1 MVLRL
6 SSAAARLTFVFVAFL
21 LTTALAYSSIR
32 NALAAYHSGLDTGAG
47 LEKAAQL
54 EPSNPENWFLLGRYL
69 QYNLEQPDLQR
80 AIQAY
85 HSSLALDPRAA
96 TVWLDLATAYE
107 AQGDPAA
114 AREAYLQ
121 AKRVYPASAEVAWRY
136 GNFLLRQD
144 EVSPAFAEIRSAVS
158 ADPKRASEALS
169 RCWRV
174 DPDIEA
180 ILDHALP
187 PSVPVYLDAIRE
199 LDSDAAIDPA
209 LTVWDRLG
217 SLHPRLPL
225 AKIIS
230 FTDSL
235 IQAGRIEDA
244 HRVWDQA
251 IALADLT
258 PTNDP
263 PGSVLWDGGFETGV
277 IGGGFAW
284 ALAPSSPGVQVTID
298 STEKHSGERSLRLG
312 FDGRRNVNF
321 SDVCHL
327 AQVQP
332 GTSYRLSAWVRTQ
345 GLTTDQGIRFRLEW
359 AENSLNASRETSDV
373 HGTQPWTQL
382 AQSWTALA
390 NVPQVRVCVTRH
402 PSDDLVSRIHG
413 IAWIDDVAL
422 VPESS
427 ASPGAKP

>member
-1 MVLRL
+1 
-6 SSAAARLTFVFVAFL
+6 
-21 LTTALAYSSIR
+21 
-32 NALAAYHSGLDTGAG
+32 
-47 LEKAAQL
+47 
-54 EPSNPENWFLLGRYL
+54 
-69 QYNLEQPDLQR
+69 
-80 AIQAY
+80 
-85 HSSLALDPRAA
+85 
-96 TVWLDLATAYE
+96 
-107 AQGDPAA
+107 
-114 AREAYLQ
+114 
-121 AKRVYPASAEVAWRY
+121 
-136 GNFLLRQD
+136 
-144 EVSPAFAEIRSAVS
+144 
-158 ADPKRASEALS
+158 
-169 RCWRV
+169 
-174 DPDIEA
+174 
-180 ILDHALP
+180 
-187 PSVPVYLDAIRE
+187 
-199 LDSDAAIDPA
+199 
-209 LTVWDRLG
+209 
-217 SLHPRLPL
+217 
-225 AKIIS
+225 
-230 FTDSL
+230 
-235 IQAGRIEDA
+235 
-244 HRVWDQA
+244 
-251 IALADLT
+251 
-258 PTNDP
+258 
-263 PGSVLWDGGFETGV
+263 VLWDGGFETGV

-390 NVPQVRVCVTRH
+390 NVRQVRVCVTRH